1 MKQDP
6 SLLFENKN
14 AWSAWLDK
22 HHKTSAG
29 AWLQISKK
37 ISKIQTVSHPEALEV
52 ALCYGWIDG
61 QRKKSS
67 DEIWLQRFTPR
78 GERSIWS
85 KVNRANALA
94 LIEAGRMQ
102 AAGIAAIERA
112 KKNGQWD
119 SAYDAVAK
127 ATIPD
132 DLAGELHKNHRAKAF
147 FEQLNSQNRYAILF
161 RLQTAKKP
169 ETRARRLEKF
179 IAMLAR
185 NETIY
190 PQKPKS
196 KSPRRNSAS
205 E

>member
-1 MKQDP
+1 MTPAP
-6 SLLFENKN
+6 SLLFQNKN
-14 AWSAWLDK
+14 DWSAWLDK
-22 HHKTSAG
+22 NHNISAG
-29 AWLQISKK
+29 VWLQLSKK
-37 ISKIQTVSHPEALEV
+37 NSDIQTVSHPEALEV

-61 QRKKSS
+61 QRKKGS
-67 DEIWLQRFTPR
+67 DNSWLQRFTPR
-78 GERSIWS
+78 GARSIWS

-102 AAGIAAIERA
+102 PAGITAIERA
-112 KKNGQWD
+112 KTNGQWD

-132 DLAGELHKNHRAKAF
+132 DLATELRNNKQSKAF
-147 FEQLNSQNRYAILF
+147 FEQLSSQNRYAILF

-185 NETIY
+185 NETIH
-190 PQKPKS
+190 PQKLKPQT
-196 KSPRRNSAS
+196 PRRNSRNK
-205 E
+205 